1 MIDVQPMSE
10 GFATGADIE
19 TGAGCVRVVHGDDGR
34 ADGQEAAR
42 AETPAA
48 GGRPLVL
55 DATKRAEVC
64 AMLAAGCSF
73 RTAARYVGV
82 TAGAISLLLK
92 RDETFRV
99 QVDKA
104 LANREF
110 IPLSQIRGR
119 RQKLAGGGVAARADG
134 EGDVSAGQHRGP
146 GGYLG
151 RGGQGVA
158 RRVEDAHGFGRGAD
172 APAGADCGVGGRRG
186 GGLRAGI
193 RVQGSG
199 VRDWGTGVRSGG
211 AVGGWRVGGTGDRA
225 WQVES

>member
-1 MIDVQPMSE
+1 MIDVQQMSD

-19 TGAGCVRVVHGDDGR
+19 TGAGCERVAYGAESR

-42 AETPAA
+42 AQTPAA

-82 TAGAISLLLK
+82 TAGAVSQLLK

-110 IPLSQIRGR
+110 IPLSQIRA
-119 RQKLAGGGVAARADG
+119 AGGKSWRAAAWLLERTVKGTYRQDNTADPVDISDAVDK
-134 EGDVSAGQHRGP
+134 ELREELKTHIVSEEARSCVRER
-146 GGYLG
+146 LAELA
-151 RGGQGVA
+151 RGGE
-158 RRVEDAHGFGRGAD
+158 ED
-172 APAGADCGVGGRRG
+172 
-186 GGLRAGI
+186 
-193 RVQGSG
+193 
-199 VRDWGTGVRSGG
+199 
-211 AVGGWRVGGTGDRA
+211 
-225 WQVES
+225 